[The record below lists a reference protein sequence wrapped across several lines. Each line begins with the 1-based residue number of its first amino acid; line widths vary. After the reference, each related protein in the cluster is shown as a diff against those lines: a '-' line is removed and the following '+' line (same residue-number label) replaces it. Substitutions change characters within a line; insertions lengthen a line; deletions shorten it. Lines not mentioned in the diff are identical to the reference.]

1 MPWPIVFLV
10 AQAVLEY
17 GQTIVDIGWTHNWP
31 RAIIMAGA
39 GTSSI
44 AMIWIK

>member
-1 MPWPIVFLV
+1 MMGQVIFLV
-10 AQAVLEY
+10 AMAVLEY
-17 GQTIVDIGWTHNWP
+17 GQTIVDIFGHNWP

-44 AMIWIK
+44 AMIWVK